1 MENVNINNTLVM
13 KNMVAWQLVDN
24 LSSCNFV
31 NAYSA
36 KFIFFLRCGCSYS
49 SVKVYG
55 SYVNVSSINS
65 MGDFNRLDNE

>member
-36 KFIFFLRCGCSYS
+36 KFIFFLE
-49 SVKVYG
+49 VWV
-55 SYVNVSSINS
+55 
-65 MGDFNRLDNE
+65 FL